1 MFLKII
7 DASVYFFR
15 HIFHDWPDSMCRQ
28 ILENTIPALDPNHS
42 RIVIVDIVLPD
53 IGAELLP
60 ALFDINMML
69 MGGRERTERE
79 WRGLLKGVGLRVLK
93 ITGPKSGAWTMDSV
107 IEAMIDA

>member
-1 MFLKII
+1 M
-7 DASVYFFR
+7 
-15 HIFHDWPDSMCRQ
+15 
-28 ILENTIPALDPNHS
+28 
-42 RIVIVDIVLPD
+42 VLPN

-79 WRGLLKGVGLRVLK
+79 WRGLLKDVGLRVMK
-93 ITGPKSGAWTMDSV
+93 ITGPEPGAWTMDSV